1 MYRIG
6 FYELHWAKHT
16 SPSSFKMVQI
26 WNSLPQDVVNS
37 TFVTMF
43 KRRLDKK
50 VLHGMDMIVKFKAS
64 PTKLII
70 FKVKVKMLAVI
81 KQSHNINQ
89 GRVNLVSS
97 WLSRWVSCMHAGG
110 TNQVSYTSAHA
121 RNSSASSQLLTKF
134 MRSRFPGH
142 IISE

>member
-97 WLSRWVSCMHAGG
+97 
-110 TNQVSYTSAHA
+110 
-121 RNSSASSQLLTKF
+121 
-134 MRSRFPGH
+134 
-142 IISE
+142 